1 MKTTTII
8 TIIIFVHSVGL
19 AQNVHKTT
27 FQRPEVATLSAEVQ
41 APVSLNSGAL
51 AIEIPLYTLKQGDIT
66 VPISISYD
74 ATGIRVGSHPGWTGQ
89 NWTLKAGGVI
99 TRVTKSIPDESR
111 VAWDMYIL
119 NSVIRNEY
127 FWGNAYNFFGIL
139 REHSNI
145 SEKHILA
152 LSEKFKEGHT
162 DAMLVNL
169 DGKNYY
175 LVYEKSDI
183 QDWMFLGLVQADIV
197 NASMNSLQHS
207 TILLL
212 SATILRGQ
220 YAFYY
225 TRFAAV

>member
-127 FWGNAYNFFGIL
+127 FWGNAYNF
-139 REHSNI
+139 
-145 SEKHILA
+145 
-152 LSEKFKEGHT
+152 
-162 DAMLVNL
+162 
-169 DGKNYY
+169 GK
-175 LVYEKSDI
+175 
-183 QDWMFLGLVQADIV
+183 
-197 NASMNSLQHS
+197 
-207 TILLL
+207 LL
-212 SATILRGQ
+212 
-220 YAFYY
+220 
-225 TRFAAV
+225 